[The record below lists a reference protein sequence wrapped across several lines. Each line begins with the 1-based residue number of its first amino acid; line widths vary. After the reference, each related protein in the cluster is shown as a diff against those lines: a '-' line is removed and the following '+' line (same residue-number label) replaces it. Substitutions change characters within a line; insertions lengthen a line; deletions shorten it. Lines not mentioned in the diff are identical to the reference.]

1 MNYLS
6 IFVGVCSLSVGLMAC
21 SSDDSG
27 GGTGATGGSG
37 AGTATG
43 GFGGGILDSGTGGTG
58 ATATGG
64 TGATGT
70 GGVANCPGTIQGQ
83 KCNALQTNV
92 PAETACIQGQCCA
105 AVDACLADAAC
116 SSFVACGSACLQA
129 GGTPQTC
136 GTQCQSCL
144 GASSGLYTTFTTCV
158 TNCASGDGGTTDSGT
173 TDAGASDA
181 ASD

>member
-1 MNYLS
+1 RARR
-6 IFVGVCSLSVGLMAC
+6 GDGLV
-21 SSDDSG
+21 DL
-27 GGTGATGGSG
+27 G
-37 AGTATG
+37 AGVVAG
-43 GFGGGILDSGTGGTG
+43 DEDEVGRRRCARARPCGTGGTG